1 MKKKF
6 KLLIAIAA
14 VAGLFMS
21 QPTQAAA
28 TKEAKVTFTF
38 DDGLTSAYTQAA
50 PTLKKYGLTGTNYV
64 ITNCVGMTTVPNR
77 CAAGGDTSY
86 MTWAQ
91 IVDLQNTYGW
101 EIGSHTVSHSCL
113 VSSRQTGSDDCQR
126 RALTTTQMINELTAS
141 KAALASHGINATAF
155 AAPYGDYNNAVLAE
169 VAKIYS
175 SFRGFKD
182 SGLNGYPYND
192 YLLRTLAVEE
202 GVTTVA
208 NIQAAIDAAIADK
221 AWLVLSFHEI
231 SPNPSADPEDYQF
244 GTAELDQIAAYV
256 KAKQTA
262 NIPLAAPNV
271 TKGLVVGDANLL
283 PNSTFDNGIADG
295 WTTDAP
301 AQIKKNTANKG
312 SYPSPT
318 NSAEFTA
325 TTKNI
330 HLFSPKVAIQS
341 GQAYL
346 LKSFL
351 NVDKRTSGSFSF
363 YIDEYD
369 ANGNWISGQYKVS
382 ENSVFVENINMEY
395 KPTSANVAY
404 ASLQMI
410 VTANSG
416 IHAYVD
422 NVQWYSQGLTVTPP
436 PPPPASVNLMPNGD
450 FNAGLTGG
458 WTTDSPTI
466 ISVDGGRI
474 KFVSST
480 KNTHLFSPQVAVTST
495 KSYTIK
501 SDLELQTIAS
511 GVFAIYLDE
520 YDANGNWVSGQYK
533 LEKSAVYNGTIS
545 FSYAPSSANV
555 AKASVQYIVLSNSGI
570 QAYLDNVVFS
580 AN

>member
-1 MKKKF
+1 MKRTL
-6 KLLIAIAA
+6 KLLIAAAA
-14 VAGLFMS
+14 VAGLFMG
-21 QPTQAAA
+21 QPAQAAA
-28 TKEAKVTFTF
+28 QKEAKITFTF

-50 PTLKKYGLTGTNYV
+50 PTLAKYGLTGTNYV
-64 ITNCVGMTTVPNR
+64 VTSCVGMTTAPNR
-77 CAAGGDTSY
+77 CAADTNATY
-86 MTWAQ
+86 MTWEQ
-91 IVDLQNTYGW
+91 IQALQNTYGW
-101 EIGSHTVSHSCL
+101 EIGSHTASHKCL
-113 VSSRQTGSDDCQR
+113 VSSRLTGSEDCQLLK
-126 RALTTTQMINELTAS
+126 LTTAQMVNELTAS
-141 KAALASHGINATAF
+141 KAALAARGINATAF
-155 AAPYGDYNNAVLAE
+155 SAPYGDYDNVVIAE

-182 SGLNGYPYND
+182 SGANGYPYND
-192 YLLRTLAVEE
+192 YLLRNIAIEE

-208 NIQAAIDAAIADK
+208 NVKAAIDAAIADK
-221 AWLVLSFHEI
+221 AWLILTFHDI
-231 SPNPSADPEDYQF
+231 KPTPSTDPYDYQY

-262 NIPLAAPNV
+262 NIPVAAPNV
-271 TKGLVVGDANLL
+271 TKGLVAGDTNLL
-283 PNSTFDNGIADG
+283 PNSTFDQGIAAG
-295 WTTDAP
+295 WTSDAP

-330 HLFSPKVAIQS
+330 HLFSPKVAIQN

-395 KPTSANVAY
+395 KPSSANVAF

-422 NVQWYSQGLTVTPP
+422 NVQWYSQGLTVTPLP
-436 PPPPASVNLMPNGD
+436 PPPTPVNLMPNGD
-450 FNAGLTGG
+450 FNAGLTSG
-458 WTTDSPTI
+458 WTTDSPTTI
-466 ISVDGGRI
+466 TVEGGRI

-480 KNTHLFSPQVAVTST
+480 KNIHLFSPQVVVTST
-495 KSYTIK
+495 KSYTV
-501 SDLELQTIAS
+501 SGALELQAITG
-511 GVFAIYLDE
+511 GVFAVYVDE
-520 YDANGNWVSGQYK
+520 YDAGGNWISGQYK
-533 LEKSAVYNGTIS
+533 LEKTTTSNGAIGFGYT
-545 FSYAPSSANV
+545 PSSANV
-555 AKASVQYIVLSNSGI
+555 AKASVQYIVTANPGI
-570 QAYLDNVVFS
+570 QAYLDNVVLT